1 MGQSNYKNSDL
12 LMSKVAVHLS
22 PSQQKNQIR
31 KVDIQ
36 EIKQFL
42 SFMTSPVIFISYFHL
57 SID

>member
-1 MGQSNYKNSDL
+1 
-12 LMSKVAVHLS
+12 MSKVAVHLS

>member
-1 MGQSNYKNSDL
+1 MFKLNFQYEL
-12 LMSKVAVHLS
+12 FCHHLS
-22 PSQQKNQIR
+22 KKNQIR

-36 EIKQFL
+36 KIKQFL

>member
-1 MGQSNYKNSDL
+1 
-12 LMSKVAVHLS
+12 MSKVVVHLS

-31 KVDIQ
+31 KVDIH